1 MCWFKTQLEKI
12 SCQEVFQTT
21 WCLLMVAAMSSACVC
36 VCVAFPS
43 KLQRYCWS
51 WRLGR
56 RLISATNV
64 HLQDHEHY
72 FCHGMYF
79 TIMKSIWYKIEQT
92 PHTVDIHACLLIC
105 VKCSLDHLIAIFHI
119 SRSSLRTSLCAPVLD
134 RWLVIVVWL
143 RVHKSRHLSKSV

>member
-1 MCWFKTQLEKI
+1 MDPCVGSRPTWRNLMLR
-12 SCQEVFQTT
+12 SVPNHLVFVDGDHHV
-21 WCLLMVAAMSSACVC
+21 WGVC

-92 PHTVDIHACLLIC
+92 PHTVDIRACLLIC
-105 VKCSLDHLIAIFHI
+105 VKCSLDHLIAIFRI

-143 RVHKSRHLSKSV
+143 RVHKNRQFK